1 MLNVDQEILYYGRGG
16 YMENEL
22 ILASTKKSIGIPED
36 DDHFDTEIRMHVLS
50 ALMTLNQAGVGIEA
64 LSVSDN
70 TKWLD
75 FKNSE
80 QENGNKY
87 FALVPQYVFLRTKL
101 IFDPPPPSNVQF
113 YNEMIKEIL
122 WRLKRAYGEVQ
133 NA

>member
-1 MLNVDQEILYYGRGG
+1 MADIDIFSLKPPEISRSLKGKYMLIYGAPKIGKTSFACQCDRALVCAF
-16 YMENEL
+16 EL
-22 ILASTKKSIGIPED
+22 GTNAIPNQ
-36 DDHFDTEIRMHVLS
+36 TIRV
-50 ALMTLNQAGVGIEA
+50 QPIQ
-64 LSVSDN
+64 
-70 TKWLD
+70 KWLD
-75 FKNSE
+75 FKNPE